1 MSGELSR
8 LKAPKGANKNEKR
21 KGKGIASGQGKTA
34 GRGTKGQKARKS
46 GHVRPGFEGGQM
58 PIQRRLP
65 KFGFKNPFAKD
76 FAEIHLDDLALFPAD
91 SLVTEVEMRK
101 RGLVKGVYDG
111 VKILATGKLAHK
123 VSVKV
128 NRISKAAQAAI
139 EAAGGKVE
147 LIADREKWVRTDSR
161 AAKRAAAKQ
170 KAAG

>member
-8 LKAPKGANKNEKR
+8 LRAPKGANKAEKR
-21 KGKGIASGQGKTA
+21 KGKGIAAGQGKTA

-65 KFGFKNPFAKD
+65 KSGFKNIFAKN
-76 FAEIHLDDLALFPAD
+76 FAEVHLDDLALFAQG
-91 SLVTEVEMRK
+91 SLVTEVELRA
-101 RGLVKGVYDG
+101 RGVVKGLADG

-123 VSVKV
+123 VDVKV
-128 NRISKAAQAAI
+128 NRISKAAKEAI

-147 LIADREKWVRTDSR
+147 LIADREKWARTDTR
-161 AAKRAAAKQ
+161 AARREAK
-170 KAAG
+170 KSKSA